1 VSFEGSAHVE
11 YIEQWP
17 SAYFV
22 LASILGT
29 ICNGVALCWFTKGD
43 NYLLLYNLSPLALGI
58 LCVMDFQNF
67 SYCLMVNLLMERT
80 SIKFGYM
87 TFGCLGLMVS
97 GVIHGRIGVRAVWL
111 QSQGNRRTGWG
122 VCKAAYVQYLGMI
135 FVGSAMAGVF
145 TWFVMP
151 YGFYDYW
158 QIAFYLF
165 PVAQIVFCA
174 KCVTPKNC
182 FIFHYNILMW
192 LPTLIDPLFMRG
204 WDYNFLN

>member
-1 VSFEGSAHVE
+1 
-11 YIEQWP
+11 
-17 SAYFV
+17 
-22 LASILGT
+22 
-29 ICNGVALCWFTKGD
+29 
-43 NYLLLYNLSPLALGI
+43 
-58 LCVMDFQNF
+58 MDFQNF

-87 TFGCLGLMVS
+87 TFGCMGLMVN

-111 QSQGNRRTGWG
+111 QSQAQSPLRSARC
-122 VCKAAYVQYLGMI
+122 CKAAWVQYLLVI
-135 FVGSAMAGVF
+135 VAGSAMAGAF

-158 QIAFYLF
+158 QMAFYLF

-174 KCVTPKNC
+174 RCVTPKNC

-204 WDYNFLN
+204 WDNNFLN